1 MRYSRKVIVGF
12 IVLLAA
18 LMSPR
23 LVFGDDD
30 LVRVTPQIAVEQ
42 AQAFF
47 DDVSDEPVTACD
59 PVKMVNSDG
68 ESIGYIVRAK
78 RDDVNY
84 GYVVFDSERSWW
96 ISEYCLAPN
105 ALLPIESASE
115 EIALLASSDN
125 VVALKIDE
133 LTVGVAD
140 LDKNI
145 VLDASGKKVP
155 NKLSSGGN
163 RSGSPEHFDDV
174 FVSAKDLYKQGY
186 VVDASKTV
194 SGIITPTQTE
204 VIKETG
210 TYACA
215 VSAMFAVSSHYVTLN
230 RLKLSDLYS
239 ELWRLSG
246 TWEEEEK
253 KYDQATGLYFTQGK
267 TSPDK
272 PAPALKEFCARRGK
286 ELETSFVWYP
296 SWDSFRVNTDSGNL
310 SIFSGRLRSAGT
322 QWQLWAT
329 WQCITHTRM
338 PRSTCLLFG
347 MDGQT
352 SYSFFHMTYQFTRLT
367 MAHIARVDCTR
378 ERRQVHSKGNAPI
391 GAFLCFAHRS
401 ELLSVKGD

>member
-105 ALLPIESASE
+105 APMPTENTSD
-115 EIALLASSDN
+115 EIALLASQDDI
-125 VVALKIDE
+125 VALKFDE
-133 LTVGVAD
+133 LSFGIAD
-140 LDKNI
+140 LDNNV
-145 VLDASGKKVP
+145 VLDEKGCRSTAVFSV
-155 NKLSSGGN
+155 GN
-163 RSGSPEHFDDV
+163 SRSGSPGRFEDV
-174 FVSAKDLYKQGY
+174 FVSPKDLYKQGY
-186 VVDASKTV
+186 VIDASKTI
-194 SGIITPTQTE
+194 SGMITPTQSE

-210 TYACA
+210 TYACD

-230 RLKLSDLYS
+230 RLKLPDLYH
-239 ELWRLSG
+239 ELWQLSG
-246 TWEEEEK
+246 TSGDPNK
-253 KYDQATGLYFTQGK
+253 SFDQATGLYFTQGR
-267 TSPDK
+267 TPSPNA
-272 PAPALKEFCARRGK
+272 APAIKEFCARRGK
-286 ELETSFVWYP
+286 RLETSFAWYP
-296 SWDSFRVNTDSGNL
+296 SWDSFRATADSGNL
-310 SIFSGRLRSAGT
+310 SIFSGTLRSSHDAHAMAVAGYVAMHNT
-322 QWQLWAT
+322 YSNDKKYMLVVWDGWFNQLRFLPYDT
-329 WQCITHTRM
+329 TIYISHE
-338 PRSTCLLFG
+338 G
-347 MDGQT
+347 
-352 SYSFFHMTYQFTRLT
+352 TY
-367 MAHIARVDCTR
+367 CG
-378 ERRQVHSKGNAPI
+378 E
-391 GAFLCFAHRS
+391 
-401 ELLSVKGD
+401 

>member
-105 ALLPIESASE
+105 APMPIENTSD
-115 EIALLASSDN
+115 EIALLASQDDI
-125 VVALKIDE
+125 VALKIDE
-133 LTVGVAD
+133 LSFGIAD
-140 LDKNI
+140 LDNNV
-145 VLDASGKKVP
+145 VLDEKGCRSTAAFSV
-155 NKLSSGGN
+155 GN
-163 RSGSPEHFDDV
+163 SRSGSPGRFEDV
-174 FVSAKDLYKQGY
+174 FVLPKDLYKQGY
-186 VVDASKTV
+186 VIDASKTI
-194 SGIITPTQTE
+194 SGMITPTQSE

-210 TYACA
+210 TYACD

-230 RLKLSDLYS
+230 RLKLPDLYH
-239 ELWRLSG
+239 ELWQLSG
-246 TWEEEEK
+246 TSGK
-253 KYDQATGLYFTQGK
+253 PNKSFDQATGLYFTQGE
-267 TSPDK
+267 TPSPNA
-272 PAPALKEFCARRGK
+272 APAIKEFCARRGK
-286 ELETSFVWYP
+286 RLETSFAWYP
-296 SWDSFRVNTDSGNL
+296 SWDSFRATADSGNL
-310 SIFSGRLRSAGT
+310 SIFSGTLSSSHDAHAMAVAGYVAMHNKYSNDKKYMLVVWDGWFNQLRFLPYDTTIYISHEGT
-322 QWQLWAT
+322 Y
-329 WQCITHTRM
+329 C
-338 PRSTCLLFG
+338 G
-347 MDGQT
+347 
-352 SYSFFHMTYQFTRLT
+352 
-367 MAHIARVDCTR
+367 
-378 ERRQVHSKGNAPI
+378 E
-391 GAFLCFAHRS
+391 
-401 ELLSVKGD
+401 

>member
-105 ALLPIESASE
+105 APMPIENTSD
-115 EIALLASSDN
+115 EIALLASQDDI
-125 VVALKIDE
+125 VALKFDE
-133 LTVGVAD
+133 LSFGIAD
-140 LDKNI
+140 LDNNV
-145 VLDASGKKVP
+145 VLDEKGCRSTAVFSA
-155 NKLSSGGN
+155 GN
-163 RSGSPEHFDDV
+163 SRSGSPGRFEDV
-174 FVSAKDLYKQGY
+174 FVLPKDLYKQGY
-186 VVDASKTV
+186 VIDASKTI
-194 SGIITPTQTE
+194 SGMITPTQSE

-210 TYACA
+210 TYACD

-230 RLKLSDLYS
+230 RLKLPDLYH
-239 ELWRLSG
+239 ELWQLSG
-246 TWEEEEK
+246 TSGNPNK
-253 KYDQATGLYFTQGK
+253 SFDQATGLYFTQGG
-267 TSPDK
+267 TPSPNA
-272 PAPALKEFCARRGK
+272 APAIKEFCARRGK
-286 ELETSFVWYP
+286 K
-296 SWDSFRVNTDSGNL
+296 
-310 SIFSGRLRSAGT
+310 A
-322 QWQLWAT
+322 
-329 WQCITHTRM
+329 
-338 PRSTCLLFG
+338 
-347 MDGQT
+347 
-352 SYSFFHMTYQFTRLT
+352 
-367 MAHIARVDCTR
+367 
-378 ERRQVHSKGNAPI
+378 
-391 GAFLCFAHRS
+391 
-401 ELLSVKGD
+401 

>member
-30 LVRVTPQIAVEQ
+30 LVHVTPQIAVEQ

-96 ISEYCLAPN
+96 ISEYYLAPN
-105 ALLPIESASE
+105 ALLPIERASE

-145 VLDASGKKVP
+145 VLDASGKKYQINCSREAIAADRRNISMTFLYLP
-155 NKLSSGGN
+155 RICIN
-163 RSGSPEHFDDV
+163 RDMLLMR
-174 FVSAKDLYKQGY
+174 AK
-186 VVDASKTV
+186 
-194 SGIITPTQTE
+194 
-204 VIKETG
+204 
-210 TYACA
+210 
-215 VSAMFAVSSHYVTLN
+215 
-230 RLKLSDLYS
+230 R
-239 ELWRLSG
+239 
-246 TWEEEEK
+246 
-253 KYDQATGLYFTQGK
+253 
-267 TSPDK
+267 
-272 PAPALKEFCARRGK
+272 
-286 ELETSFVWYP
+286 
-296 SWDSFRVNTDSGNL
+296 FR
-310 SIFSGRLRSAGT
+310 
-322 QWQLWAT
+322 
-329 WQCITHTRM
+329 
-338 PRSTCLLFG
+338 
-347 MDGQT
+347 
-352 SYSFFHMTYQFTRLT
+352 
-367 MAHIARVDCTR
+367 
-378 ERRQVHSKGNAPI
+378 E
-391 GAFLCFAHRS
+391 
-401 ELLSVKGD
+401 

>member
-246 TWEEEEK
+246 TWEEEGGK

-310 SIFSGRLRSAGT
+310 SIFSGRLRSNGSGHAMAVVGYVAMHNTYSNAKKYLLVVWNGWTNQLQFLPYDVSIYTSHDGT
-322 QWQLWAT
+322 Y
-329 WQCITHTRM
+329 C
-338 PRSTCLLFG
+338 
-347 MDGQT
+347 
-352 SYSFFHMTYQFTRLT
+352 
-367 MAHIARVDCTR
+367 
-378 ERRQVHSKGNAPI
+378 KG
-391 GAFLCFAHRS
+391 
-401 ELLSVKGD
+401 

>member
-230 RLKLSDLYS
+230 RLKLSDL
-239 ELWRLSG
+239 
-246 TWEEEEK
+246 
-253 KYDQATGLYFTQGK
+253 
-267 TSPDK
+267 
-272 PAPALKEFCARRGK
+272 
-286 ELETSFVWYP
+286 
-296 SWDSFRVNTDSGNL
+296 
-310 SIFSGRLRSAGT
+310 
-322 QWQLWAT
+322 
-329 WQCITHTRM
+329 
-338 PRSTCLLFG
+338 
-347 MDGQT
+347 
-352 SYSFFHMTYQFTRLT
+352 
-367 MAHIARVDCTR
+367 
-378 ERRQVHSKGNAPI
+378 
-391 GAFLCFAHRS
+391 
-401 ELLSVKGD
+401 

>member
-145 VLDASGKKVP
+145 VLDASGK
-155 NKLSSGGN
+155 
-163 RSGSPEHFDDV
+163 
-174 FVSAKDLYKQGY
+174 
-186 VVDASKTV
+186 
-194 SGIITPTQTE
+194 
-204 VIKETG
+204 
-210 TYACA
+210 
-215 VSAMFAVSSHYVTLN
+215 
-230 RLKLSDLYS
+230 
-239 ELWRLSG
+239 
-246 TWEEEEK
+246 
-253 KYDQATGLYFTQGK
+253 
-267 TSPDK
+267 
-272 PAPALKEFCARRGK
+272 
-286 ELETSFVWYP
+286 
-296 SWDSFRVNTDSGNL
+296 
-310 SIFSGRLRSAGT
+310 
-322 QWQLWAT
+322 
-329 WQCITHTRM
+329 
-338 PRSTCLLFG
+338 ST
-347 MDGQT
+347 
-352 SYSFFHMTYQFTRLT
+352 
-367 MAHIARVDCTR
+367 
-378 ERRQVHSKGNAPI
+378 K
-391 GAFLCFAHRS
+391 
-401 ELLSVKGD
+401 